1 MWSGRFRQPLDPEFE
16 KWQRSFP
23 YDQRLL
29 PFELAAS
36 QAHANALEHAGV
48 LSSEEL
54 SEIVKA
60 LGDIGR
66 RAESSPEF
74 LNAPEAEDV
83 HHFVEKQLAALIGA
97 TGYKL
102 HTGRSRNEQIA
113 TDLRLFVRESI
124 DTLQNLIA
132 DWVEAILS
140 RAESAGNSASPLAM
154 PAYTHL
160 QPAEPV
166 LVAHWLLAYV
176 EMFLRDAS
184 RLADCR
190 KRVNFCPL
198 GSGAVA
204 GATLT
209 LNRQAMAAELG
220 FDAPTAN
227 SMDAT
232 SDRDFAIEFVDA
244 LSLLA
249 LHLSRWAEEMILFST
264 AAYGFVELPEAYSTG
279 SSAMPQKK
287 NPDLLELVRGKA
299 ARVMGCA
306 TTLQTLMKGLP
317 LAYNKDLQET
327 QEPLFNASDNVI
339 GMLPLVTGFMNT
351 VEFNEARMNQAA
363 SSGFMNAWAAAAYL
377 VERGVP
383 SRLAH
388 EAVGKAV
395 ALAVERGCDLQ
406 KLPLADLQAIHAS
419 FDAGFHSC
427 LGLTEVLAL
436 HDVSGGTAPRHVKRA
451 LLSARERA
459 GALRALEHGTNPALA
474 RLREGMN
481 LGWTP
486 PRSRDEL
493 YKR

>member
-1 MWSGRFRQPLDPEFE
+1 MKMWSGRFRQPLDPEFE

-36 QAHANALEHAGV
+36 VAHAKALEQAAV

-54 SEIVKA
+54 TEIVKA
-60 LGDIGR
+60 IGDIAR
-66 RAESSPEF
+66 RAESEPEF
-74 LNAPEAEDV
+74 LDDPEAEDV
-83 HHFVEKQLAALIGA
+83 HHFVEKQLVALIGS

-113 TDLRLFVRESI
+113 TDLRLFVRYSI

-132 DWVEAILS
+132 DWIEALLA
-140 RAESAGNSASPLAM
+140 RAEASGNGAM

-166 LVAHWLLAYV
+166 LVAHWLLAYA
-176 EMFLRDAS
+176 EMFLRDTT

-190 KRVNFCPL
+190 KRANLCPL

-220 FDAPTAN
+220 FDGPTSN

-264 AAYGFVELPEAYSTG
+264 PIYGFVELPEAYSTG

-299 ARVMGCA
+299 ARIMGCA
-306 TTLQTLMKGLP
+306 TTLQTLVKGLP
-317 LAYNKDLQET
+317 FAYNKDLQET
-327 QEPLFNASDNVI
+327 QEPVFSASDTVI
-339 GMLPLVTGFMNT
+339 AMLPLVTGFMNT
-351 VEFNEARMNQAA
+351 VEFDETKMNHAA
-363 SSGFMNAWAAAAYL
+363 TSGFMNAWAAAAYL

-395 ALAVERGCDLQ
+395 QLAVERGCDLQ
-406 KLPLADLQAIHAS
+406 KLTLADLQAIHAC
-419 FDAGFHSC
+419 FDPSFHSW
-427 LGLTEVLAL
+427 LGLSAVLAL
-436 HDVSGGTAPRHVKRA
+436 HDVPGGTAPRHVKRA
-451 LLSARERA
+451 LQSARERA
-459 GALRALEHGTNPALA
+459 AALRSQEPLVA
-474 RLREGMN
+474 R
-481 LGWTP
+481 
-486 PRSRDEL
+486 
-493 YKR
+493 

>member
-1 MWSGRFRQPLDPEFE
+1 MKMWSGRFRQPLDPEFE

-36 QAHANALEHAGV
+36 RAHANVLKNAGAL
-48 LSSEEL
+48 SPEEL
-54 SEIVKA
+54 SEITKG
-60 LGDIGR
+60 LETIGS

-74 LNAPEAEDV
+74 LSDPQAEDV
-83 HHFVEKQLAALIGA
+83 HHFVEKQLVLLIGS

-113 TDLRLFVRESI
+113 TDLRLFVRHSI
-124 DTLQNLIA
+124 DGMQNLMA
-132 DWVEAILS
+132 EWMDAILT
-140 RAESAGNSASPLAM
+140 RAEVAGGAAM

-190 KRVNFCPL
+190 KRTNLCPL

-204 GATLT
+204 GATLAID
-209 LNRQAMAAELG
+209 RHEMAAELG
-220 FDAPTAN
+220 FDGPTAN
-227 SMDAT
+227 SIDAT

-244 LSLLA
+244 LSMIA

-264 AAYGFVELPEAYSTG
+264 PAYGFVELPEAYSTG

-306 TTLQTLMKGLP
+306 TTLRTLVKGLP
-317 LAYNKDLQET
+317 LAYNKDMQET
-327 QEPLFNASDNVI
+327 QEPLFVAADAVA
-339 GMLPLVTGFMNT
+339 GMLPLVTGFMNA
-351 VEFNEARMNQAA
+351 VEFSEAKMNQAA
-363 SSGFMNAWAAAAYL
+363 SSGHMNAWAAAAHL

-395 ALAVERGCDLQ
+395 QLAVERGCDLQ
-406 KLPLADLQAIHAS
+406 ELPLSDLQAIHPR
-419 FDAGFHSC
+419 FDSGLQSR
-427 LGLTEVLAL
+427 LGLSEVLAL
-436 HDVSGGTAPRHVKRA
+436 HDVAGGTAPRHVKRA
-451 LLSARERA
+451 LQNARERVT
-459 GALRALEHGTNPALA
+459 GLRSLKRKGE
-474 RLREGMN
+474 RE
-481 LGWTP
+481 
-486 PRSRDEL
+486 RIASR
-493 YKR
+493 

>member
-1 MWSGRFRQPLDPEFE
+1 MKMWSGRFRQPLDPEFE

-36 QAHANALEHAGV
+36 RAHANALEHSGV

-54 SEIVKA
+54 SEIVNA
-60 LGDIGR
+60 LAEIGR

-74 LNAPEAEDV
+74 LNDPEAEDV
-83 HHFVEKQLAALIGA
+83 HHFVEKQLASLIGA

-113 TDLRLFVRESI
+113 TDLRLFVRQSI
-124 DTLQNLIA
+124 DSLQNLIA
-132 DWVEAILS
+132 DWIEAMLA
-140 RAESAGNSASPLAM
+140 RAEAAGNAAM

-176 EMFLRDAS
+176 EMFFRDAG

-190 KRVNFCPL
+190 KRMNFCPL
-198 GSGAVA
+198 GSGAVS

-209 LNRQAMAAELG
+209 LDRQAMAAELG
-220 FDAPTAN
+220 FEGPTPN
-227 SMDAT
+227 SIDAT

-249 LHLSRWAEEMILFST
+249 IHLSRWAEEMILFST
-264 AAYGFVELPEAYSTG
+264 SSYGFVELSEAYSTG

-306 TTLQTLMKGLP
+306 TTLRTLVKGLP
-317 LAYNKDLQET
+317 LAYNKDMQET
-327 QEPLFNASDNVI
+327 QEPLFQASDTVV
-339 GMLPLVTGFMNT
+339 GMLPLVTGFMNAA
-351 VEFNEARMNQAA
+351 EFNEEKMNRAA
-363 SSGFMNAWAAAAYL
+363 QSGFMNAWAAAAYL

-388 EAVGKAV
+388 EAIGKV
-395 ALAVERGCDLQ
+395 VQLAMERGCELQ
-406 KLPLADLQAIHAS
+406 TLSLADLQAIHPS
-419 FDAGFHSC
+419 FDAAFYSS
-427 LGLTEVLAL
+427 LGLSAVLAL
-436 HDVSGGTAPRHVKRA
+436 HDVPGGTAPRHVKRA
-451 LLSARERA
+451 LQNARERVA
-459 GALRALEHGTNPALA
+459 ALRSLEAAAA
-474 RLREGMN
+474 R
-481 LGWTP
+481 
-486 PRSRDEL
+486 
-493 YKR
+493 

>member
-1 MWSGRFRQPLDPEFE
+1 MKMWSGRFRQPLDPEFE

-36 QAHANALEHAGV
+36 RAHANALGHAGV

-54 SEIVKA
+54 SAIVKA
-60 LGDIGR
+60 LGEIGR
-66 RAESSPEF
+66 RAESNPEF
-74 LNAPEAEDV
+74 LNDKEAEDV

-113 TDLRLFVRESI
+113 TDLRLFVRQSI
-124 DTLQNLIA
+124 DTVQNLIA
-132 DWVEAILS
+132 DWVEAILV
-140 RAESAGNSASPLAM
+140 RAEAAGNAAM

-176 EMFLRDAS
+176 EMFLRDAL

-190 KRVNFCPL
+190 KRANLCPL

-209 LNRQAMAAELG
+209 LSRQTMATELG
-220 FDAPTAN
+220 FDAPTSN
-227 SMDAT
+227 SIDAT
-232 SDRDFAIEFVDA
+232 SDRDFVIEFVA
-244 LSLLA
+244 GLSSVA

-264 AAYGFVELPEAYSTG
+264 PTYGFVELPEAYSTG

-306 TTLQTLMKGLP
+306 TTLQTLVKGLP
-317 LAYNKDLQET
+317 LAYNKDMQET
-327 QEPLFNASDNVI
+327 QEPLFDASDTVI

-351 VEFNEARMNQAA
+351 VEFNEGKMNQAA

-377 VERGVP
+377 VERGIP

-406 KLPLADLQAIHAS
+406 KLPLADLQAINTG

-436 HDVSGGTAPRHVKRA
+436 HDVPGGTAPRHVKRA
-451 LLSARERA
+451 LQNARERA
-459 GALRALEHGTNPALA
+459 GALRAPEQTAA
-474 RLREGMN
+474 C
-481 LGWTP
+481 
-486 PRSRDEL
+486 
-493 YKR
+493 

>member
-1 MWSGRFRQPLDPEFE
+1 MKMWSGRFRQPLDPEFE
-16 KWQRSFP
+16 KWQRSFG

-36 QAHANALEHAGV
+36 RAHANALEHAGV
-48 LSSEEL
+48 LSAEEL

-60 LGDIGR
+60 LEEIGR
-66 RAESSPEF
+66 RAASSPEF
-74 LNAPEAEDV
+74 LNDPEAEDV

-113 TDLRLFVRESI
+113 TDLRLFVRQSI
-124 DTLQNLIA
+124 DTLQTLIG
-132 DWVEAILS
+132 DWVEALLT
-140 RAESAGNSASPLAM
+140 RAESAGSTAM

-166 LVAHWLLAYV
+166 LVAHWMLAYV

-190 KRVNFCPL
+190 KRANLCPL

-209 LNRQAMAAELG
+209 LHRQAMAAELG

-227 SMDAT
+227 SIDAT
-232 SDRDFAIEFVDA
+232 SDRDFAIEFVGA
-244 LSLLA
+244 LSSLA
-249 LHLSRWAEEMILFST
+249 IHLSRWAEEMVLFST
-264 AAYGFVELPEAYSTG
+264 VAYGFVELPEAYSTG

-306 TTLQTLMKGLP
+306 ITLQTLVKGLP
-317 LAYNKDLQET
+317 LAYNKDMQET
-327 QEPLFNASDNVI
+327 QEPLFDASDTVI
-339 GMLPLVTGFMNT
+339 WMLPLVTGFMNT
-351 VEFNEARMNQAA
+351 VEFDEARMTQAA
-363 SSGFMNAWAAAAYL
+363 STGFMNAWAAAAYL

-388 EAVGKAV
+388 EAVGRAV

-406 KLPLADLQAIHAS
+406 KLPLADLQAINAG

-436 HDVSGGTAPRHVKRA
+436 HDVPGGTAPRHVKRA
-451 LLSARERA
+451 LQNARERVA
-459 GALRALEHGTNPALA
+459 ALRTPEPTAA
-474 RLREGMN
+474 RLG
-481 LGWTP
+481 
-486 PRSRDEL
+486 
-493 YKR
+493 

>member
-1 MWSGRFRQPLDPEFE
+1 MKMWSGRFRQPLDPEFE
-16 KWQRSFP
+16 KWERSFP
-23 YDQRLL
+23 YDRRLL

-36 QAHANALEHAGV
+36 RAHANALANAGV
-48 LSSEEL
+48 LTPDEL
-54 SEIVKA
+54 SVIVKG
-60 LGDIGR
+60 LEEIGR
-66 RAESSPEF
+66 RAASSPEF
-74 LNAPEAEDV
+74 LNDPEAEDV
-83 HHFVEKQLAALIGA
+83 HHFVEKQLATLVGA

-113 TDLRLFVRESI
+113 TDLRLFVRQNI
-124 DTLQNLIA
+124 DTLLTLIA
-132 DWVEAILS
+132 DWLDALLT
-140 RAESAGNSASPLAM
+140 RADAAGNAAM

-166 LVAHWLLAYV
+166 LVAHWMLAYM

-190 KRVNFCPL
+190 KRVNLCPL

-209 LNRQAMAAELG
+209 IGRQAIAAELG

-227 SMDAT
+227 SIDAT

-244 LSLLA
+244 LSVLA

-264 AAYGFVELPEAYSTG
+264 PAYGFIELPEPYSTG

-287 NPDLLELVRGKA
+287 NPDLIELVRGKA
-299 ARVMGCA
+299 ARIMGCV
-306 TTLQTLMKGLP
+306 TTLRTLVKGLP

-327 QEPLFNASDNVI
+327 QEAVFDASDTVI
-339 GMLPLVTGFMNT
+339 AILPLVTGFMNT
-351 VEFNEARMNQAA
+351 VEFNEAKMNHAA
-363 SSGFMNAWAAAAYL
+363 SVGFMNAWAGAAYL

-388 EAVGKAV
+388 EAIGKAV
-395 ALAVERGCDLQ
+395 QLAGERGCDLQ
-406 KLPLADLQAIHAS
+406 RLPLADLQAIHAS

-436 HDVSGGTAPRHVKRA
+436 HDVPGGTAPRHVKRA
-451 LLSARERA
+451 LQNARERA
-459 GALRALEHGTNPALA
+459 ATLRSLVVGA
-474 RLREGMN
+474 RL
-481 LGWTP
+481 
-486 PRSRDEL
+486 
-493 YKR
+493 

>member
-1 MWSGRFRQPLDPEFE
+1 MKMWSGRFRQPLDPEFE

-36 QAHANALEHAGV
+36 RTHANALEHAGV

-54 SEIVKA
+54 SEILKA
-60 LGDIGR
+60 LAEIGR

-74 LNAPEAEDV
+74 LDDPEAEDV
-83 HHFVEKQLAALIGA
+83 HHFVEKQLAAMIGA

-113 TDLRLFVRESI
+113 TDLRLFVRHSI
-124 DTLQNLIA
+124 DKLHNLTA
-132 DWVEAILS
+132 DWIEAILA
-140 RAESAGNSASPLAM
+140 RADAAGTAAM
-154 PAYTHL
+154 PSYTHL

-166 LVAHWLLAYV
+166 LLAHWLLAYV
-176 EMFLRDAS
+176 EMFLRDAD

-190 KRVNFCPL
+190 KRVNVCPL

-220 FDAPTAN
+220 FDGPTAN
-227 SMDAT
+227 SIDAT
-232 SDRDFAIEFVDA
+232 SDRDFAVEFVEA

-264 AAYGFVELPEAYSTG
+264 SAYGFVELPEAFSTG

-299 ARVMGCA
+299 ARVIGCA
-306 TTLQTLMKGLP
+306 TALPTLVKGLP

-327 QEPLFNASDNVI
+327 QEPLFNASDTVI
-339 GMLPLVTGFMNT
+339 GILPLVTGFMNT
-351 VEFNEARMNQAA
+351 VEFNEAKMSQAA
-363 SSGFMNAWAAAAYL
+363 QTGFMNAWAAAAYL
-377 VERGVP
+377 VDRGVP

-395 ALAVERGCDLQ
+395 ALAAERGCDLQ
-406 KLPLADLQAIHAS
+406 KLPLTDLQAIHS
-419 FDAGFHSC
+419 GFDAAFHSS

-436 HDVSGGTAPRHVKRA
+436 HDVPGGTAPRHVKRA
-451 LLSARERA
+451 LQNARERVA
-459 GALRALEHGTNPALA
+459 ALRSQEPLA
-474 RLREGMN
+474 AR
-481 LGWTP
+481 
-486 PRSRDEL
+486 
-493 YKR
+493 